1 MDAVVLAGD
10 RSKNRKV
17 LGIEKAFL
25 ILAGRPLLLHVLTAL
40 DGARSI
46 DRIYVIGPKERIESL
61 LALFSERTKPWIVLE
76 QQETLLA
83 NALSAYGSAW
93 AENVCAG
100 DHPASPRAASPRASA
115 TEAEPPPALF
125 VPADVPLLTSH
136 EIEAF
141 IARSDMGRADYCIG
155 MTREEALTRFYPET
169 DRPGVRMAYL
179 HTQEGAYR
187 MNNLHLVRPRKVGAV
202 DVIQTA
208 YNLRHQREIGNTL
221 QTLRNIIRG
230 IPLSQGLLLYALAR
244 CAVWFSKLGI
254 TPLVS
259 ACRRRLPVAKVERL
273 LSRLLKTRV
282 ALVETPFGGGAID
295 VDDDAAYATLTSR
308 HAEWYKWLSQS
319 DGKIDRGVEPVYP
332 HPFSHPSLR

>member
-10 RSKNRKV
+10 RGKTRKV
-17 LGIEKAFL
+17 LGTEKAFL
-25 ILAGRPLLLHVLTAL
+25 TLAGRPLLLHVLAAI

-46 DRIYVIGPKERIESL
+46 DRVYVIGPKERLESL
-61 LALFSERTKPWIVLE
+61 LALFPERTKPWIVLE

-83 NALSAYGSAW
+83 NALSAYGSTL
-93 AENVCAG
+93 AEKVCAG
-100 DHPASPRAASPRASA
+100 DHPSSPKTQA
-115 TEAEPPPALF
+115 TEADPPPALF
-125 VPADVPLLTSH
+125 VPSDIPLLTSP

-141 IARSDMGRADYCIG
+141 IAQSDMGRADYCIG
-155 MTREEALTRFYPET
+155 MTREETLTRFYPDT

-319 DGKIDRGVEPVYP
+319 DGKIDRVIEPVYP